1 MRVWVFALLS
11 LVLFVPLAFLIHEN
25 TEDPFA
31 EINAVLSEIIN
42 YDDYE
47 PSGIIEQLIP
57 FSYFD
62 VPEQEYTSVDQYFN
76 NMSDSGAEPDN
87 YVNVDELFNETG
99 DTGNQTNTSEFIDVD
114 DYLNLAYMDEVLF
127 KIINY
132 DDDQYDL
139 GIEFEYM
146 EVEEPAQFLVVL
158 DRPPDNYYNDT
169 CAPCSIEF
177 VCSAISDVGLESISL
192 YIINDSEQFF
202 VINKT
207 TVSGK
212 NASASWNVEMPAGN
226 YSWNCLAVDVNGN
239 STWGEKRGI
248 IINSSF
254 QNLTQNITANYTAN
268 ETIIVLENVQPVSV
282 LASTE
287 PENEKINDKEHEK
300 ITFFDSFPLAVEVGS
315 VLARDEE
322 AKKEFDEAKNW
333 KIEKTKV
340 KKAEKIKEKI
350 KIKLEDEHV
359 EGIITDGEIRFR
371 KIENGFA
378 VNPITAKE
386 TLVFAK
392 AHGTRLFKCKDWDFE
407 NEVCNGEWE
416 FVQFLTLGKEYVVRI
431 DENDPAFVER
441 GPDIAYDSNGYDVTS
456 NVSSSDDQYAQS
468 STSTYWVNATFSTG
482 LSQSDA
488 IDYAQVD
495 CEIKRTGAGL
505 TFDLYFDYFNYT
517 DSTWY
522 TVCQGLGLT
531 PPATDSIYTCN
542 VSDVARINKT
552 NQTYRCRMAT
562 FLLGTWY
569 VDMLTLSINAV
580 PMRECGTISNSNAVY
595 YLARNITNDS
605 TCLTIT
611 GSNVT
616 VDCQGNWIHGDGGAG
631 DFGILINNGQNVTI
645 RNCNI
650 SGFQVGIYPFFSTY
664 STANSPKIYNNILWN
679 NSFGIYSVDGLGG
692 IFENNT
698 IYNNTYGMWGHEI
711 DYASFIGNTFHSNQ
725 ILCLALNYTWY
736 TNLTNNV
743 FMNSTNGSYYEFQ
756 LLNDCR
762 YLRIENTTILN
773 TSAYFYQAASG
784 GANDFLNLTFGY
796 NRTVGLVNFLK
807 ISSANEIRADSLRS
821 ILLYPDF
828 VAVNGSVPEFN
839 TTSRLILSSPSCPP
853 LILTKPGF
861 PVTKEDVLANGTSY
875 LGAVIS
881 CDAKSSEVEVYG
893 FSGYTLSSTPPE
905 LDGIIAYRSNT
916 GVYGVYS
923 PKIRF
928 WNSTGNGNWSN
939 EIELQA
945 VGSPIRYAI
954 IKWSPIS
961 SKKVLITQSD
971 DGYLDAFVC
980 MENCTNPLSWQYT
993 PDIGRVWTTAPA
1005 TSSRRFDVEFE
1016 TVSGD
1021 AIVVYGIVDAA
1032 TNRDLAYKVL
1042 PANTT
1047 NFTGIT
1053 EQYIDDTGHA
1063 TDIQYTWIRMDRN
1076 PQKDELIVVGFDSS
1090 NNHINAWV
1098 WDGNKWGNQI
1108 EISGAATATGGYE
1121 ALAVRYAADGSKG
1134 MAIGGDGTVGN
1145 VNTRYWNGAAWSATI
1160 TFDITSGNQD
1170 VLWANLKAD
1179 PASDDLQ
1186 GVFVDSGSRLGTAYW
1201 NGSVWATTIA
1211 IDTGLD
1217 TGVARCVDF
1226 EWDYK
1231 GSQGYLV
1238 WDTDGAGTT
1247 LSYRLCTP
1255 QCAGATQTV
1264 STFAGTGAWL
1274 TLYRQPDA
1282 TKTVRDLGIRLNS
1295 NFDIGSFYIN
1305 SSAPTIYNYGDAAI
1319 TADTTVSTYEAYS
1332 VAFKQ
1337 DRVPPSIVFTPPTPA
1352 NDSTITVNYTLIN
1365 TSITDNIGVAQALLE
1380 WNGTNESMNY
1390 TNSTNWYKNKTD
1402 LAVGTYTYKVW
1413 AADYSGNWNVSE
1425 TRTLSYGSP
1434 PIVIV
1439 IAPLGEEYDQHSL
1452 VSISINATD
1461 PEGINSSIA
1470 EVTLPN
1476 GTMENITLG
1485 AGLESDNFN
1494 VNTMDTNWFIEN
1506 VSIGPGQTCN
1516 ADIDATIPDKLF
1528 ISLSGD
1534 GSPQT
1539 DTLCSVIS
1547 KKAIDGDFDINISFE
1562 ILGSLEPDTAF
1573 NFQITEMPGSANAT
1587 KMIFIAVSNWTG
1599 FGHLYEIYASDG
1611 TFSDYI

>member
-11 LVLFVPLAFLIHEN
+11 LVLFMPLAFLIHEN
-25 TEDPFA
+25 TEDLFA
-31 EINAVLSEIIN
+31 EINAVLSEIISYN
-42 YDDYE
+42 DYE
-47 PSGIIEQLIP
+47 PSGILEQVIP

-62 VPEQEYTSVDQYFN
+62 VPEQEYIRVDQYFN
-76 NMSDSGAEPDN
+76 NTSDSGAEPDN

-114 DYLNLAYMDEVLF
+114 DYLDLAYMDEVLF

-248 IINSSF
+248 VVNSSF
-254 QNLTQNITANYTAN
+254 QNLTQNMTANYTAN
-268 ETIIVLENVQPVSV
+268 ETIIVLENVQPASV

-315 VLARDEE
+315 VLVSDEE

-416 FVQFLTLGKEYVVRI
+416 FVQFLTFGKEYVVRI

-495 CEIKRTGAGL
+495 CEIRRTGAGL

-542 VSDVARINKT
+542 VSDVAQINKT
-552 NQTYRCRMAT
+552 NQTYRCRMAA

-569 VDMLTLSINAV
+569 VDMLTLGINAV
-580 PMRECGTISNSNAVY
+580 PMRECGTISDSNAVY

-679 NSFGIYSVDGLGG
+679 NSFGIYSVNGLGG

-711 DYASFIGNTFHSNQ
+711 DYANFIGNTFHSNE

-762 YLRIENTTILN
+762 YLRIENTTVLN

-784 GANDFLNLTFGY
+784 GANDFLSLTFGY
-796 NRTVGLVNFLK
+796 NRTIGLVNFLK
-807 ISSANEIRADSLRS
+807 ISSRNEIRGDNLRS

-828 VAVNGSVPEFN
+828 VAVNGSIPEFN
-839 TTSRLILSSPSCPP
+839 TTAKLILSSPSCPP

-861 PVTKEDVLANGTSY
+861 PVTKEDVLANGTGY
-875 LGAVIS
+875 PGAVIS

-893 FSGYTLSSTPPE
+893 FSGYTLSSTPPD

-916 GVYGVYS
+916 GAYGLSS

-980 MENCTNPLSWQYT
+980 MENCTNPVSWQYT

-1042 PANTT
+1042 PANTP

-1076 PQKDELIVVGFDSS
+1076 PLQKDELIVVGFDSTDS
-1090 NNHINAWV
+1090 DINAWV

-1108 EISGAATATGGYE
+1108 EISGTATSTGGYE

-1160 TFDITSGNQD
+1160 TFDITSANQD
-1170 VLWANLKAD
+1170 VRWANLKAD

-1186 GVFVDSGSRLGTAYW
+1186 GIFVDSGSRLGTAYW
-1201 NGSVWATTIA
+1201 NGSVWATTLA

-1247 LSYRLCTP
+1247 LSYHLCTP
-1255 QCAGATQTV
+1255 QCTGATQTV

-1274 TLYRQPDA
+1274 TLYRQPD
-1282 TKTVRDLGIRLNS
+1282 TSKIVRDLGIRLNS

-1332 VAFKQ
+1332 LAFKQ
-1337 DRVPPSIVFTPPTPA
+1337 DNIPPSIVFTPPTPA

-1461 PEGINSSIA
+1461 PDGINYSIA

-1485 AGLESDNFN
+1485 AGLESDNFD

-1516 ADIDATIPDKLF
+1516 ADIDTTIPDKLF

-1573 NFQITEMPGSANAT
+1573 NFQITEMPGSA
-1587 KMIFIAVSNWTG
+1587 
-1599 FGHLYEIYASDG
+1599 
-1611 TFSDYI
+1611 